1 MIDPS
6 AIRRRRV
13 AAWRKI
19 MEKNGN
25 TVVPGDE
32 VTSTKSA
39 GKTAGVNK
47 GVVRPE
53 TSDGRVKVAWGD
65 GTESWERPED
75 LNKSR

>member
-1 MIDPS
+1 
-6 AIRRRRV
+6 
-13 AAWRKI
+13 

-39 GKTAGVNK
+39 GKTAGAATT
-47 GVVRPE
+47 GTVRPD
-53 TSDGRVKVAWGD
+53 TSDGRVKVAWSD